1 MKKQLRNIVL
11 PIALVIL
18 VLVIIVAINQTA
30 GIVLMAKEVN
40 PVFGSIVLYGL
51 LLLYAAMIAVPVIIY
66 LTMPPALRPPENEDS
81 PEFDRYIEQLKKQ
94 LARNNSIAGT
104 DNPLETPADLKKAM
118 DMLNEQAD
126 NVTKSTA
133 STVFV
138 TTAISQN
145 GRLDAILVLLAQ
157 IRLIWEIAHVFN
169 QRPSIREMTY
179 LYANVA
185 ATALVVGTLEELD
198 IEEQIEPIITPL
210 ISSSVF
216 GGIPGAGGL
225 ATFMT
230 TSIVEGA
237 ANSLL
242 TLRVGI
248 ITRRYF
254 GMEKIPDSRD
264 LRRTASL
271 EAGRML
277 ASIVVKSAGY
287 ITEAIIKASKKRAG
301 AVGGSLKNVAVKSA
315 KTMKKATSKSANVV
329 VDLFKK
335 SKK

>member
-1 MKKQLRNIVL
+1 M
-11 PIALVIL
+11 
-18 VLVIIVAINQTA
+18 
-30 GIVLMAKEVN
+30 
-40 PVFGSIVLYGL
+40 
-51 LLLYAAMIAVPVIIY
+51 
-66 LTMPPALRPPENEDS
+66 
-81 PEFDRYIEQLKKQ
+81 
-94 LARNNSIAGT
+94 
-104 DNPLETPADLKKAM
+104 
-118 DMLNEQAD
+118 
-126 NVTKSTA
+126 
-133 STVFV
+133 
-138 TTAISQN
+138 
-145 GRLDAILVLLAQ
+145 LLAQ

-169 QRPSIREMTY
+169 QRPSIREMTN
-179 LYANVA
+179 LYTNVA

-237 ANSLL
+237 ANALL

-254 GMEKIPDSRD
+254 GMKKISDSRN
-264 LRRTASL
+264 LRRAASL
-271 EAGRML
+271 EAGNML

-287 ITEAIIKASKKRAG
+287 ITEAVIKASKKRAG
-301 AVGGSLKNVAVKSA
+301 AVGESLKNAAAKSA
-315 KTMKKATSKSANVV
+315 KTMTKATKKSANVV

>member
-1 MKKQLRNIVL
+1 M

-18 VLVIIVAINQTA
+18 VLFIIVAINQTA
-30 GIVLMAKEVN
+30 GIVLMARAFN
-40 PVFGSIVLYGL
+40 PVFGTVVLYGL
-51 LLLYAAMIAVPVIIY
+51 LLMYAAMIAVPIILF

-81 PEFDRYIEQLKKQ
+81 PEFDRFIEKLKKQ
-94 LARNNSIAGT
+94 LARNNYVAESG
-104 DNPLETPADLKKAM
+104 NPLDTRQDIEKAVDTLK
-118 DMLNEQAD
+118 EQAD

-157 IRLIWEIAHVFN
+157 VRLIWEIAHVFN
-169 QRPSIREMTY
+169 QRPSIREMTN

-237 ANSLL
+237 ANALL

-254 GMEKIPDSRD
+254 GIKKTSGSKE
-264 LRRTASL
+264 LRRNASL
-271 EAGRML
+271 EAGNML

-287 ITEAIIKASKKRAG
+287 ITEAVIKASKKRAG
-301 AVGGSLKNVAVKSA
+301 AVGGSLKNVAKKSA
-315 KTMKKATSKSANVV
+315 KTMTKATKKSANVV

>member
-1 MKKQLRNIVL
+1 MKKQLRNLLL
-11 PIALVIL
+11 PIALIIL
-18 VLVIIVAINQTA
+18 VFFILVTINQTA
-30 GIVLMAKEVN
+30 GIVLIARAFN
-40 PVFGSIVLYGL
+40 PVFGTVVLYGL
-51 LLLYAAMIAVPVIIY
+51 LLMYTVMIAVPIIIFI
-66 LTMPPALRPPENEDS
+66 TMPPALRPPENEDS
-81 PEFDRYIEQLKKQ
+81 PEFDSYIKQLKKQ

-104 DNPLETPADLKKAM
+104 DNPLETLADLNKAM
-118 DMLNEQAD
+118 DTLNEQAD

-157 IRLIWEIAHVFN
+157 VRLIWEVAHIFN
-169 QRPSIREMTY
+169 QRPSIREMTN

-237 ANSLL
+237 ANALL

-254 GMEKIPDSRD
+254 GMKKISDSRD
-264 LRRTASL
+264 LRRAASL
-271 EAGRML
+271 EAGNML

-287 ITEAIIKASKKRAG
+287 ITEAVIKASKKRAG
-301 AVGGSLKNVAVKSA
+301 AVGGSLKNVAAKSA
-315 KTMKKATSKSANVV
+315 KTMTKATKKSANVV